1 MIIWKGNMKTILQEI
16 HIFSDF
22 LISIFN
28 YKIGLPDNVSNT
40 LVQSSKYVSKP
51 KDSLATPASMVQCPE
66 LCPFIFTSL
75 A

>member
-1 MIIWKGNMKTILQEI
+1 MKTFLQEN
-16 HIFSDF
+16 HLLSDF
-22 LISIFN
+22 LAYILN
-28 YKIGLPDNVSNT
+28 CEIGWPNKFIYY